1 LAARWRRN
9 LLEEL
14 TTWPGI
20 VILSAMK
27 AVALVRRRVVV
38 AADAFV
44 ELMIWRVPEQVRSST
59 HLFKYRL
66 AYVVKERCVLRYD
79 NESGKGDHRHT
90 EGADEPYTFS
100 TPDQLMADFEA
111 DVARWNHEHGRS

>member
-1 LAARWRRN
+1 MN
-9 LLEEL
+9 
-14 TTWPGI
+14 
-20 VILSAMK
+20 

-44 ELMIWRVPEQVRSST
+44 EVVIWHVPEPNSPST

-66 AYVVKERCVLRYD
+66 AYVVEERCVLRYD
-79 NESGKGDHRHT
+79 NERGKGDHRHAEAT
-90 EGADEPYTFS
+90 EEPYAFS